1 MKKEDV
7 KVKKLNNKGF
17 SLVEIIIVI
26 AIMAILAGALAP
38 QLIKYIEKSRK
49 SADVQTAQT
58 IATAANVALADGGGG
73 TGTTTLSKCIKPEGT
88 ETRNDFEIKV
98 GEILGDSAKTTKP
111 KSKDYKN
118 FLIIYDTDNGIKIY
132 ATKDE
137 SATPSPSPSP
147 SAADQLYPVVGANF
161 N

>member
-49 SADVQTAQT
+49 SADIQTAQT
-58 IATAANVALADGGGG
+58 IATAVNAALADEAGYISANSTNISACYGTIADDSLKAFRTAIRDVLGG
-73 TGTTTLSKCIKPEGT
+73 TQPL
-88 ETRNDFEIKV
+88 
-98 GEILGDSAKTTKP
+98 P
-111 KSKDYKN
+111 KSGGYTDFYVEVNGDKTFQIYVGGTVPSTADEKAK
-118 FLIIYDTDNGIKIY
+118 LI
-132 ATKDE
+132 
-137 SATPSPSPSP
+137 
-147 SAADQLYPVVGANF
+147 LYPTVGTNYR
-161 N
+161 